1 LFQQLLTAVDSASLD
16 AGQARAICLGQ
27 FGHLDQLLAE
37 RLGAITQSL
46 PGDLPQD
53 EDDHDNTQDR

>member
-16 AGQARAICLGQ
+16 AGQARAICLGP

-37 RLGAITQSL
+37 RLGAIT
-46 PGDLPQD
+46 
-53 EDDHDNTQDR
+53 